1 MTINPL
7 FPYPNIHTH
16 KAKNSQ
22 EVQNCFPEDTYDAGV
37 FSVGIH
43 PCYISGDGQA
53 QWVQVLERASHP
65 LCVAIGECGL
75 DKRAATPL
83 SEQITLFERHIAL
96 AEQLHKPLIIHCVK
110 SYGELIGL
118 RKKSGATGLWILHG
132 FHKSEALAHE
142 LLKVGIKLS
151 FNITLLH
158 DPRLKHL
165 VETLPRE
172 DFFFETDE
180 NND

>member
-1 MTINPL
+1 MNSNPL

-16 KAKNSQ
+16 KARHSQ
-22 EVQNCFPEDTYDAGV
+22 EVQNCFPEDTYEQGV

-43 PCYISGDGQA
+43 PCYIKGEGRE
-53 QWVQVLERASHP
+53 QWEQVVARATHP

-83 SEQITLFERHIAL
+83 PEQTALFEQHIAL
-96 AEQLHKPLIIHCVK
+96 AELLHKPLIIHCVK

-118 RKKSGATGLWILHG
+118 RKKSDATGLWILHG

>member
-22 EVQNCFPEDTYDAGV
+22 EVQNCFPEAAYDAGV

-43 PCYISGDGQA
+43 PCYINGDGQE
-53 QWVQVLERASHP
+53 QWAQVLERATHP

-83 SEQITLFERHIAL
+83 PEQTALFEQHIAL
-96 AEQLHKPLIIHCVK
+96 AELLHKPLIIHCVK

-172 DFFFETDE
+172 YFFFETDE

>member
-43 PCYISGDGQA
+43 PCYISGDGQE
-53 QWVQVLERASHP
+53 QWKQVLERASHP

-83 SEQITLFERHIAL
+83 PEQTALFEQHIAL
-96 AEQLHKPLIIHCVK
+96 AELLHKPLIIHCVK

-118 RKKSGATGLWILHG
+118 R
-132 FHKSEALAHE
+132 
-142 LLKVGIKLS
+142 
-151 FNITLLH
+151 
-158 DPRLKHL
+158 
-165 VETLPRE
+165 
-172 DFFFETDE
+172 
-180 NND
+180 

>member
-7 FPYPNIHTH
+7 FPYPNVHTH

-75 DKRAATPL
+75 DNVLLPL
-83 SEQITLFERHIAL
+83 
-96 AEQLHKPLIIHCVK
+96 C
-110 SYGELIGL
+110 
-118 RKKSGATGLWILHG
+118 
-132 FHKSEALAHE
+132 
-142 LLKVGIKLS
+142 LS
-151 FNITLLH
+151 
-158 DPRLKHL
+158 R
-165 VETLPRE
+165 
-172 DFFFETDE
+172 
-180 NND
+180 